1 MSSDPPELGKGLFG
15 YRKSVVNQ
23 IIADRDIMLRQ
34 AEGRVRAAE
43 SKVADLEVELV
54 ANRDRS
60 TRMEEQLERLRAQF
74 DALMGGAQTPF
85 GGAPTTEPT
94 PLPAAPEVSR
104 NEQVVVDTSPGGE
117 DVFGRL
123 DAEQEPEEEAIESFA
138 DQAEE
143 YLYGSSELAYEEPAE
158 MEEASPEH
166 SPEVEEPAPIPS
178 AELAAP
184 PAEPEPVTANPN
196 PVTAN
201 PNPVPEPAA
210 EQRAAQVSGV
220 TSRFLNEELAS
231 ILNAAEES
239 AARIVERAHDS
250 TEHQISESNRLWRE
264 VQAELARFVAWRE
277 QVDPLIHGIQTRVH
291 DVRGTVEEVPE
302 RIRQALAP
310 MADAISS
317 LDGDLGDLASAWNP
331 PLLLTPSGLEHE
343 ESEASNEA
351 AVGWEDE
358 PEPPLLYGAGY
369 DRGDEGDDSMGAN
382 AV

>member
-43 SKVADLEVELV
+43 SKVADLEVELI

-74 DALMGGAQTPF
+74 DALMSGAHTPF
-85 GGAPTTEPT
+85 GGAPTTEPA
-94 PLPAAPEVSR
+94 PPSPAPEVSKS
-104 NEQVVVDTSPGGE
+104 EDLVTDTAPEE

-123 DAEQEPEEEAIESFA
+123 GAEQEPEEEAIESFT

-143 YLYGSSELAYEEPAE
+143 YLYGSSELVYEEPSRAD
-158 MEEASPEH
+158 EASPVP
-166 SPEVEEPAPIPS
+166 SPEEEEPAPMPA
-178 AELAAP
+178 AELAEP
-184 PAEPEPVTANPN
+184 PAAPQPVP
-196 PVTAN
+196 AN
-201 PNPVPEPAA
+201 PNPVPEPELEH

-220 TSRFLNEELAS
+220 TSRFLNEELGS

-239 AARIVERAHDS
+239 AARIVERAHES
-250 TEHQISESNRLWRE
+250 TEHQITESNRLWRE

-317 LDGDLGDLASAWNP
+317 LDGELGDLASAWNP
-331 PLLLTPSGLEHE
+331 PLLLTPSGLEQD
-343 ESEASNEA
+343 ESEEA
-351 AVGWEDE
+351 TGTTAEWEDE

>member
-1 MSSDPPELGKGLFG
+1 MSSDPPELGKGVFG

-60 TRMEEQLERLRAQF
+60 ARMEEQLERLRAQF
-74 DALMGGAQTPF
+74 DALLGGAPF
-85 GGAPTTEPT
+85 GGAPTTEPA
-94 PLPAAPEVSR
+94 PSPPAQEVSK
-104 NEQVVVDTSPGGE
+104 NEQVATAESPGEE

-123 DAEQEPEEEAIESFA
+123 GAEQEPEEEAIESFA

-143 YLYGSSELAYEEPAE
+143 YLYGSSELAYEEPAPV
-158 MEEASPEH
+158 EEASPDP
-166 SPEVEEPAPIPS
+166 SPEYEEPAPTPS
-178 AELAAP
+178 AELPATP
-184 PAEPEPVTANPN
+184 PEPEPVP
-196 PVTAN
+196 AN
-201 PNPVPEPAA
+201 PNPVPGPEAR
-210 EQRAAQVSGV
+210 QRAAQVSGV

-239 AARIVERAHDS
+239 ASRIVERAHES
-250 TEHQISESNRLWRE
+250 TEHQVTESNRLWRE

-331 PLLLTPSGLEHE
+331 PLLLTPSGLEQE
-343 ESEASNEA
+343 EPEAANEA
-351 AVGWEDE
+351 AAAWEDE

-369 DRGDEGDDSMGAN
+369 DREDEGDDSMGAN